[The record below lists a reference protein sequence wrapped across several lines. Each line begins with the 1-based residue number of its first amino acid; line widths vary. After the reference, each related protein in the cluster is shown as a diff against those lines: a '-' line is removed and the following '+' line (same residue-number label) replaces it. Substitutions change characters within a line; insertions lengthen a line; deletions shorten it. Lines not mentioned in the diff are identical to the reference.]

1 MKTLLFSV
9 FALSVLAVSVI
20 LRLRSARDHHPNAEL
35 MIEAVESIDAE
46 EEEDADTADY
56 DMSMF
61 VKT

>member
-9 FALSVLAVSVI
+9 FSLAVLAVAVI
-20 LRLRSARDHHPNAEL
+20 LRLRSARDQHPNAEL
-35 MIEAVESIDAE
+35 MIEAVESIDD
-46 EEEDADTADY
+46 EEDADMADY

>member
-9 FALSVLAVSVI
+9 FSLAVLAVAVI
-20 LRLRSARDHHPNAEL
+20 LRLWSARDQHPNAEL
-35 MIEAVESIDAE
+35 MIEAVESIDD
-46 EEEDADTADY
+46 EEDADMADY

>member
-9 FALSVLAVSVI
+9 FSLAVLAVAVI
-20 LRLRSARDHHPNAEL
+20 LRLRSARDQHPNAEL
-35 MIEAVESIDAE
+35 MIEAVESID
-46 EEEDADTADY
+46 EEEDADMADY

>member
-9 FALSVLAVSVI
+9 FSLAVLVVAVM

-35 MIEAVESIDAE
+35 MIEAVESID
-46 EEEDADTADY
+46 EEEDADMADY

>member
-9 FALSVLAVSVI
+9 FSLAVLAVAVM

-35 MIEAVESIDAE
+35 MIEAVESID